1 MTTEQIVGFV
11 IALLIMLVGC
21 AGSVLP
27 GIPSTP
33 LVLIAA
39 IAHKLYFHENSVGWV
54 VMTMLVGITG
64 LALLMDYLAT
74 IYGAKRFGATKKG
87 MAGAIIGGLIG
98 LFFNLPGIILG
109 PFIGASL
116 FELLGGR
123 KWRESMFA
131 GLGATL
137 GLFAGA
143 LGKLFCCG
151 AMMVLFAVSVLWNTF
166 HTP

>member
-1 MTTEQIVGFV
+1 
-11 IALLIMLVGC
+11 
-21 AGSVLP
+21 
-27 GIPSTP
+27 
-33 LVLIAA
+33 
-39 IAHKLYFHENSVGWV
+39 
-54 VMTMLVGITG
+54 
-64 LALLMDYLAT
+64 MDYLAT